1 MCFSLALTGL
11 SGGGSNWGNAHCY
24 VKPTSSP
31 TASPTTSSPCEPVE
45 HSSVGGSFDG
55 AWTNDW
61 DGAMDFECPSGQVLA
76 GAYSQHHN
84 GAEDRRWKF
93 ECAGLVLTRG
103 AL

>member
-1 MCFSLALTGL
+1 M
-11 SGGGSNWGNAHCY
+11 
-24 VKPTSSP
+24 
-31 TASPTTSSPCEPVE
+31 
-45 HSSVGGSFDG
+45 GGSFDG

-61 DGAMDFECPSGQVLA
+61 DGAMNFECPSGQVLA

>member
-1 MCFSLALTGL
+1 M
-11 SGGGSNWGNAHCY
+11 
-24 VKPTSSP
+24 
-31 TASPTTSSPCEPVE
+31 
-45 HSSVGGSFDG
+45 GGSFDG
-55 AWTNDW
+55 AWTNDN
-61 DGAMDFECPSGQVLA
+61 DGAMNFECPSGQVLA